1 MTVINLSDYR
11 GGAAGGSL
19 RAVAFWIAANGAE
32 HLIRFD
38 LFADR
43 AQLIAWLTPL
53 APPDHVPAEGLR
65 AACLSDGREG
75 KPAVWITLCRE
86 HLRASTIAH
95 VGVQAMQI
103 LGVETD
109 GQPTFLEDLLSCCL
123 GWLADDGETLDAEGE

>member
-11 GGAAGGSL
+11 GGAANGSL

-53 APPDHVPAEGLR
+53 APPDHMLAALISVSISSSSSSKSTR
-65 AACLSDGREG
+65 ANGPLLQSTANGREIACL
-75 KPAVWITLCRE
+75 C
-86 HLRASTIAH
+86 
-95 VGVQAMQI
+95 
-103 LGVETD
+103 
-109 GQPTFLEDLLSCCL
+109 LLYAYSSSKA
-123 GWLADDGETLDAEGE
+123 G